1 MVPIIIKM
9 EHNTEVDLLQA
20 KNMEMEYFC
29 FQMVPKLKAFGIII
43 IYKDQLK
50 YFIIMEI
57 IMKAI
62 YICQKNQEKVF
73 IVGITN
79 KKIKFNIKD
88 NLRKIIWKDQQ

>member
-1 MVPIIIKM
+1 
-9 EHNTEVDLLQA
+9 
-20 KNMEMEYFC
+20 
-29 FQMVPKLKAFGIII
+29 
-43 IYKDQLK
+43 
-50 YFIIMEI
+50 MEI

-88 NLRKIIWKDQQ
+88 SLRKIIWKD